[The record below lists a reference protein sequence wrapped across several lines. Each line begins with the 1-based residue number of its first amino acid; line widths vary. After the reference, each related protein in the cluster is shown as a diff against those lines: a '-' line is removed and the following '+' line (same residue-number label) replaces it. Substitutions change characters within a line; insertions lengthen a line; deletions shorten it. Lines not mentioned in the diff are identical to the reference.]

1 MANTDLII
9 PIVVAAIGLL
19 GTLVS
24 LAFSLRADRKVK
36 RLELQAE
43 HSQTVADLTEKY
55 SQPILVAAYDLQ
67 QRLYELVEYPIS
79 RQHLSKAEG
88 LDDLK
93 IFTCYLLAQY
103 LVFTHI
109 LRTQTGYLSFTE
121 NKKLKKLRKVMYMI
135 DEELDRRR
143 DSAGMN
149 VGVWPA
155 ARVLVC
161 ERMIFKR
168 GDLNDALDGGFG
180 IEVKGFDEFR
190 KEWPT
195 QFRQPMGYFCE
206 WIDEMLEGRLEKKPY
221 SDAPMR
227 VLQHLLVDLIKN
239 VDTKEA
245 YITRDIRSLKCKR
258 SPRGCD
264 CEDDR
269 GGRSLDQALEHR
281 RESRLNDAGLW
292 SSD

>member
-1 MANTDLII
+1 I

-79 RQHLSKAEG
+79 RQHLSKVDG

-93 IFTCYLLAQY
+93 IYTCYLLAQY

-121 NKKLKKLRKVMYMI
+121 NTKLKKLRKQMYMI

-143 DSAGMN
+143 DPAGWN

-161 ERMIFKR
+161 ERMILKR

-180 IEVKGFDEFR
+180 IEVKGFNEFR
-190 KEWPT
+190 KEWAD
-195 QFRQPMGYFCE
+195 QFKQPMGYFCE
-206 WIDEMLEGRLEKKPY
+206 WIDNMLEGRLEEQPY

-227 VLQHLLVDLIKN
+227 VLQHLLVDLI
-239 VDTKEA
+239 
-245 YITRDIRSLKCKR
+245 
-258 SPRGCD
+258 
-264 CEDDR
+264 
-269 GGRSLDQALEHR
+269 
-281 RESRLNDAGLW
+281 
-292 SSD
+292 